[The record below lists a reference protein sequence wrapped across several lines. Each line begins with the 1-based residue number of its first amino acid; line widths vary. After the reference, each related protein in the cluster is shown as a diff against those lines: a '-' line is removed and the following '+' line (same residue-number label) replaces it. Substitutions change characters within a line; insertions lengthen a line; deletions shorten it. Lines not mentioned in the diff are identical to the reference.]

1 MHLLYL
7 QDLNGKP
14 LQILISEDQ
23 FKLLRVLSYADM
35 SSTVFSATTNWS
47 HKAEGAIGSLDWD
60 FPNPVD
66 HWFKQRLCG
75 MRSSGQRNG
84 EENRM
89 QILVSFHQLQ
99 TSSKICVAAP
109 D

>member
-23 FKLLRVLSYADM
+23 FKWLLFLSYADM
-35 SSTVFSATTNWS
+35 SSNSIFCDYKLVPLSKLKGPLDHW
-47 HKAEGAIGSLDWD
+47 IGI

-66 HWFKQRLCG
+66 HWFKL
-75 MRSSGQRNG
+75 
-84 EENRM
+84 
-89 QILVSFHQLQ
+89 
-99 TSSKICVAAP
+99 
-109 D
+109 